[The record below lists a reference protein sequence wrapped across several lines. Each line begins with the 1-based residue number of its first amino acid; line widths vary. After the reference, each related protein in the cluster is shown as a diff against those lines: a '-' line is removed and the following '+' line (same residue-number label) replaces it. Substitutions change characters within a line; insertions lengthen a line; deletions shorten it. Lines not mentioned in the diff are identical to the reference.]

1 MNNDVKQGMAWQS
14 AYYEDFARILRANA
28 HNLLTI
34 RPGTPD
40 EDMKRATDFVIE
52 LGGGGRVAA
61 RVRSDG
67 KFYWD
72 ITLRSYSRGYK
83 TELAKLQEGG
93 ADIAK
98 YYLYC
103 WTGTTKK
110 IDKWLLW
117 DIDKMRAAGLLNRA
131 WREIPNH
138 DGGQTKFIAIPISD
152 LRASDC
158 ILGECLPEPPAA
170 VVNGHRVPL
179 VRNNPSASY

>member
-1 MNNDVKQGMAWQS
+1 MKWQS
-14 AYYEDFARILRANA
+14 EYYEDFARILRANA

-61 RVRSDG
+61 RVRRDG

-72 ITLRSYSRGYK
+72 ITLRSHSRGYK

-93 ADIAK
+93 TDIAK

-103 WTGTTKK
+103 WTEAKK
-110 IDKWLLW
+110 ISNWLLW
-117 DIDKMRAAGLLNRA
+117 DIDKMRDAGLLHKA
-131 WREIPNH
+131 WNEKDNG
-138 DGGQTKFIAIPISD
+138 DGTKFIMIPILALQSANCV
-152 LRASDC
+152 LA
-158 ILGECLPEPPAA
+158 EHLPEPQIAI
-170 VVNGHRVPL
+170 VNGQRVPL
-179 VRNNPSASY
+179 MQYPLQGIDRNNGKPYTRN